1 MAHSKSYILVI
12 SHFICRFKIYVKY
25 RFYWLFLCHLSFG
38 TVPNIPIQFK
48 IFYKERSEE
57 NKRTLMKA
65 ALNKSQQKE
74 GFHFGE
80 DGVDILF
87 PYCSCLVQL
96 TPWML

>member
-1 MAHSKSYILVI
+1 
-12 SHFICRFKIYVKY
+12 
-25 RFYWLFLCHLSFG
+25 
-38 TVPNIPIQFK
+38 
-48 IFYKERSEE
+48 
-57 NKRTLMKA
+57 MKA